1 MQLVPLQRGKRS
13 GHVAVAQGGYMW
25 VWGGSR
31 GRNSFLAPV
40 DAGLYRVKLPSQPGT
55 AGLDAWWGAVQVDMD
70 A

>member
-1 MQLVPLQRGKRS
+1 
-13 GHVAVAQGGYMW
+13 MW